1 EVKPSTFMSELEKE
15 KGAALFLLQK
25 VPHIIPFSE
34 RVIIFRKN
42 VIREKEALDL
52 TESACSSLQTSRFC
66 IHNITIHR
74 SRIIEDGYRQLLH
87 SYLYVLLK
95 GCIRV
100 KFINEMG
107 LDEAGI
113 DQGWGLQRIFGR
125 NNHES
130 L

>member
-1 EVKPSTFMSELEKE
+1 MRAEVLGEVKPSTFMSELEKE

-74 SRIIEDGYRQLLH
+74 SRIIEDGYRQLAQLP
-87 SYLYVLLK
+87 VRALK

-100 KFINEMG
+100 KFINEM
-107 LDEAGI
+107 
-113 DQGWGLQRIFGR
+113 
-125 NNHES
+125 
-130 L
+130 